1 MKKMNQKF
9 VAIFILGLIA
19 LISCNRTTTQKDVS
33 NAKSSNDE
41 GLALMKTNCFS
52 CHSPNAN
59 FENRLAPPMIGIK
72 KHYITK
78 GVSKKQF
85 VKELSEYVKK
95 PSADKSKMPGAVNRF
110 GLMPVMAF
118 TDNQL
123 KAIAEY
129 IYDNE
134 IESPAWFESHFNEDR
149 AKYMNSL
156 QGSQSYEA
164 IGMKHA
170 MSAKAV
176 LGKNLM
182 QTIASKGTDE
192 ALAFCNI
199 NAIPLIDSVAKSL
212 NVNIKRVS
220 DKPRNSNNQ
229 ANAAELSYIE
239 MAKMAMSKNEV
250 VRAKVTEIN
259 GRMVGYYPIETNKMC
274 LQCHGK
280 TDSDIKVS
288 TMEKIGKLYPKDK
301 ATGYAEN
308 QVRGIFVVDMAKK

>member
-1 MKKMNQKF
+1 MKKMNHKIIIT
-9 VAIFILGLIA
+9 IFLGLIA

-33 NAKSSNDE
+33 NTKSSNDE

-59 FENRLAPPMIGIK
+59 FENRLAPPMIAIK
-72 KHYITK
+72 KHYITE

-95 PSADKSKMPGAVNRF
+95 PSAEKSKMPGAVNRF

-118 TDNQL
+118 TDKQL
-123 KAIAEY
+123 KTIAEY

-192 ALAFCNI
+192 ALVFCNI
-199 NAIPLIDSVAKSL
+199 NAIPLIDSIGNSL

-229 ANAAELSYIE
+229 ANEAELAYIE

-259 GRMVGYYPIETNKMC
+259 GRKIGYYPIETNKMC

-280 TDSDIKVS
+280 TDSDIKPS
-288 TMEKIGKLYPKDK
+288 TVEKIGKLYPNDK
-301 ATGYAEN
+301 ATGYGEN
-308 QVRGIFVVDMAKK
+308 QIRGIFVVDMAKK

>member
-1 MKKMNQKF
+1 MNQKF
-9 VAIFILGLIA
+9 ATIFILVLIA

-33 NAKSSNDE
+33 NTKSSNEE

-199 NAIPLIDSVAKSL
+199 NAIPLIDSIGNSL
-212 NVNIKRVS
+212 NVKIKRVS

-229 ANAAELSYIE
+229 ANEVELAYIE
-239 MAKMAMSKNEV
+239 MAKVAMTKDGV
-250 VRAKVTEIN
+250 ARAKVTEIN

-280 TDSDIKVS
+280 TDSDIKAS
-288 TMEKIGKLYPKDK
+288 TLEKIGNLYPKDK
-301 ATGYAEN
+301 ATGYGEN

>member
-9 VAIFILGLIA
+9 SVIFILALIA
-19 LISCNRTTTQKDVS
+19 IISCNRTATQKT
-33 NAKSSNDE
+33 SNDE
-41 GLALMKTNCFS
+41 GLTLMKTNCFS

-59 FENRLAPPMIGIK
+59 FENRLAPPMIAIK
-72 KHYITK
+72 KHYITE

-85 VKELSEYVKK
+85 IKDFSEFIKK
-95 PSADKSKMPGAVNRF
+95 PSAEKSKMPGAVNRF

-118 TDNQL
+118 TDKQL
-123 KAIAEY
+123 KTIAEY

-199 NAIPLIDSVAKSL
+199 NAIPLIDSIGNSL

-229 ANAAELSYIE
+229 ANQAELAYIE

-280 TDSDIKVS
+280 TDSDIKPS
-288 TMEKIGKLYPKDK
+288 TIEKIGKLYPKDK
-301 ATGYAEN
+301 ATGYGEN
-308 QVRGIFVVDMAKK
+308 QIRGIFVVDMAKK